1 MSSTSDPD
9 LEYED
14 NHPFIVEV
22 RQNRDPH
29 ASKDDA
35 RGTNIMGVRMLAST
49 FSARRFCATYRLKTT
64 SSFSVPT
71 PYTLENAMILAVEVQ
86 YRYQFFYDISG
97 FRASDPARPYIF
109 NMHEIK
115 WCEASAKIM
124 EVYNSSSEDRKLRRR
139 IDRILDI
146 HPINP
151 MFPSDKDKDEEDPE
165 ESMRYESGGK
175 PARVQ
180 M

>member
-1 MSSTSDPD
+1 MVKTCSFWAKGTCSQGDACPKRHSYNVVAAQALPAAVPAGRHSTSVVQD
-9 LEYED
+9 
-14 NHPFIVEV
+14 
-22 RQNRDPH
+22 
-29 ASKDDA
+29 
-35 RGTNIMGVRMLAST
+35 
-49 FSARRFCATYRLKTT
+49 RRLKKTKTT
-64 SSFSVPT
+64 SSFSVPK
-71 PYTLENAMILAVEVQ
+71 PYTLENATPLAIEVQ

-97 FRASDPARPYIF
+97 LRTSDPARPYIF

-124 EVYNSSSEDRKLRRR
+124 EMYNSSSEDRKLRRR

>member
-1 MSSTSDPD
+1 MAETRQDEGVLDPVSPKATGAGEEEVSSTSEPD
-9 LEYED
+9 LEFED

-22 RQNRDPH
+22 RKNRDPH

-86 YRYQFFYDISG
+86 YRYQFFYDIQ
-97 FRASDPARPYIF
+97 
-109 NMHEIK
+109 
-115 WCEASAKIM
+115 
-124 EVYNSSSEDRKLRRR
+124 
-139 IDRILDI
+139 
-146 HPINP
+146 
-151 MFPSDKDKDEEDPE
+151 
-165 ESMRYESGGK
+165 
-175 PARVQ
+175 RV
-180 M
+180 